1 MQKLKLKKLI
11 NIEGTITIRAYKVG
25 TKELVQEIVQR
36 NMIMQSS
43 NRGKDLIVQRLIGT
57 NTYSLNINYGAIGT
71 GSTAVTASDTQLAT
85 ESARATVAYSQDVS
99 NNEARIQFYFT
110 DTALSNTTYY
120 EFGTFVDGS
129 GTANSGQLFNRAL
142 FSTPYTKVIG
152 TDTTVEVSIV
162 FT

>member
-1 MQKLKLKKLI
+1 MKTLNLNNPIKLKGI
-11 NIEGTITIRAYKVG
+11 ITIRAYKAG
-25 TKELVQEIVQR
+25 TNELVKEIVQR

-71 GSTAVTASDTQLAT
+71 GSTAVTVTDTQLAT
-85 ESARATVAYSQDVS
+85 ESARTTVAYSQDVS
-99 NNEARIQFYFT
+99 NSEARIQFYFPN
-110 DTALSNTTYY
+110 ASLSNTTYR
-120 EFGTFVDGS
+120 EFGTFIDGS

-142 FSTPYTKVIG
+142 FSTPYTKVTG